1 MSRAKAVTHSH
12 GARRGKGIDLALID
26 EQFAKLERAIE
37 QAITDAY
44 RKGHTDGV
52 REGKRLAKGKY
63 PYAKARG
70 RQKVLHD
77 ILALQFVRQ
86 VDSLL
91 NKHGVSLGAAV
102 AEYLNVMAPAWKAL
116 DERKPS
122 QGALMRLY
130 QRVKKGKAKIDV
142 SMRHA
147 YEQLERDRSST

>member
-1 MSRAKAVTHSH
+1 
-12 GARRGKGIDLALID
+12 
-26 EQFAKLERAIE
+26 
-37 QAITDAY
+37 
-44 RKGHTDGV
+44 
-52 REGKRLAKGKY
+52 
-63 PYAKARG
+63 
-70 RQKVLHD
+70 
-77 ILALQFVRQ
+77 
-86 VDSLL
+86 VDSLF

-102 AEYLNVMAPAWKAL
+102 AEYLNVTAPAWKAL